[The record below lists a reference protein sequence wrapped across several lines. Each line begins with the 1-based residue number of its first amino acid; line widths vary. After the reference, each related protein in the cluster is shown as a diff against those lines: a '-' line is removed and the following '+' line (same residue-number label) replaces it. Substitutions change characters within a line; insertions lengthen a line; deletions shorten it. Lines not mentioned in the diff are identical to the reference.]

1 MLKTI
6 NPMRTAGLAALLLT
20 SLVVAAC
27 GGSSTSTT
35 ASNSTTTTSEST
47 SLATSTNQATSSVST
62 PRPNY
67 AAYKAALVNYAACM
81 RRHGVDLEP
90 PKEGPSGLPLLSTP
104 KNMSPKSS
112 QFSAALLQCRPY
124 VIQITKVSPS
134 GALG

>member
-6 NPMRTAGLAALLLT
+6 SPMRPAGLAALLLT

-35 ASNSTTTTSEST
+35 ASNSTTTTSET
-47 SLATSTNQATSSVST
+47 SSQATSTTQATSAAT
-62 PRPNY
+62 TATPNY
-67 AAYKAALVNYAACM
+67 AAYRAALGNYAACM
-81 RRHGVDLEP
+81 RRHGVELAP
-90 PKEGPSGLPLLSTP
+90 PKTGPSGLPLLSTP
-104 KNMSPKSS
+104 KNMSPKSP

-124 VIQITKVSPS
+124 VVQISKVSPT